1 MDTKQEMLDCITSSV
16 DLIMVTSD
24 YSLIPYYSLDNNTI
38 GRIKE
43 YFSYDIESEDIVAL
57 ISTSVMDPGKT
68 GIVFTTSTVYTR
80 DWGFFPDTDDNWY
93 WDADGANFSSSND
106 FDKEMLRIIMKE
118 LFDISMNGIVEGFK
132 DVKDA
137 TKDIAQGFKD
147 LFDALGNLNK

>member
-16 DLIMVTSD
+16 DLIMITSD

-68 GIVFTTSTVYTR
+68 GIVFTTSTVYT
-80 DWGFFPDTDDNWY
+80 
-93 WDADGANFSSSND
+93 
-106 FDKEMLRIIMKE
+106 
-118 LFDISMNGIVEGFK
+118 
-132 DVKDA
+132 
-137 TKDIAQGFKD
+137 
-147 LFDALGNLNK
+147 

>member
-1 MDTKQEMLDCITSSV
+1 M
-16 DLIMVTSD
+16 
-24 YSLIPYYSLDNNTI
+24 
-38 GRIKE
+38 KE
-43 YFSYDIESEDIVAL
+43 NLLVLNRNIESEDIVAL

-80 DWGFFPDTDDNWY
+80 DWGFFPDTDENWY

-118 LFDISMNGIVEGFK
+118 LLILPLFHSQIYQIVEGFK

-147 LFDALGNLNK
+147 LFDALGNLNKQYFIVLQKIQFKK